1 MGGFTSLGQLTPK
14 KNFFLELPLLELI
27 LIDLRGRIFQ
37 MEAGYPVSWK
47 VLRDTRVVFASIC
60 CIKRILNSLDISEG
74 DLAEGG
80 ADFVISKFS
89 LEQVLKNPTALLDA
103 LILYLF
109 LVHSIDWYSST
120 WGRTSTMSDGK
131 LGKREES
138 DFVGVDHDHNHDNQV
153 TICIADLRLRTEQF
167 LEKVQK
173 LIVEK

>member
-1 MGGFTSLGQLTPK
+1 MGGSAYPPKMMTSFV
-14 KNFFLELPLLELI
+14 NSPLLELI

-138 DFVGVDHDHNHDNQV
+138 DFVGVDHNHDNQV
-153 TICIADLRLRTEQF
+153 TIFIADLRLRTEQF

-173 LIVEK
+173 WIRRDC

>member
-1 MGGFTSLGQLTPK
+1 M
-14 KNFFLELPLLELI
+14 
-27 LIDLRGRIFQ
+27 
-37 MEAGYPVSWK
+37 
-47 VLRDTRVVFASIC
+47 
-60 CIKRILNSLDISEG
+60 
-74 DLAEGG
+74 AEGG

-120 WGRTSTMSDGK
+120 WGRTSTMSNGK

-138 DFVGVDHDHNHDNQV
+138 DFVGVDHNHDNQV
-153 TICIADLRLRTEQF
+153 TIFIADLRLRTEQF